1 MGTRHL
7 ISVVLDGEYKIA
19 QYGQWDGYPSGQGQ
33 AIVDFL
39 LDNFDREA
47 FKRQLAKCR
56 FLDREGKDKAFVES
70 YSANAPEWSS
80 EPDKRTDEQKRWWKT
95 YMSRDLGA
103 SILKAVAESQDDEIL
118 LDDHSSFAGESLFC
132 EWAYVIDLD
141 KDVLEVYEGF
151 QKQSVPAGERF
162 AEMKPRDGDYYQ
174 VKHLK
179 TFPIAEL
186 TAESMDGL
194 ERSEDEDEE

>member
-56 FLDREGKDKAFVES
+56 FLEQ
-70 YSANAPEWSS
+70 
-80 EPDKRTDEQKRWWKT
+80 RTDDR
-95 YMSRDLGA
+95 
-103 SILKAVAESQDDEIL
+103 
-118 LDDHSSFAGESLFC
+118 
-132 EWAYVIDLD
+132 
-141 KDVLEVYEGF
+141 
-151 QKQSVPAGERF
+151 
-162 AEMKPRDGDYYQ
+162 
-174 VKHLK
+174 
-179 TFPIAEL
+179 
-186 TAESMDGL
+186 
-194 ERSEDEDEE
+194 

>member
-56 FLDREGKDKAFVES
+56 R
-70 YSANAPEWSS
+70 
-80 EPDKRTDEQKRWWKT
+80 
-95 YMSRDLGA
+95 
-103 SILKAVAESQDDEIL
+103 
-118 LDDHSSFAGESLFC
+118 
-132 EWAYVIDLD
+132 
-141 KDVLEVYEGF
+141 
-151 QKQSVPAGERF
+151 
-162 AEMKPRDGDYYQ
+162 
-174 VKHLK
+174 
-179 TFPIAEL
+179 
-186 TAESMDGL
+186 
-194 ERSEDEDEE
+194 